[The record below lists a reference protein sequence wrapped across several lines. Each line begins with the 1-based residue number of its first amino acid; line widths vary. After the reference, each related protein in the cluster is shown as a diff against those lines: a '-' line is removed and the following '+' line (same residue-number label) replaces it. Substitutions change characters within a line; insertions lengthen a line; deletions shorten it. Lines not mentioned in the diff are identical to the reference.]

1 MAYRTLGPSGAR
13 DVWLVLHG
21 GPGSGGNL
29 GLAQPFDLKR
39 QRVILPDQRGS
50 GASRPRGSTRSN
62 TLGHLVRDLEAL
74 RLHLG
79 LHQWHVLGGSWGAT
93 LALAYAASHPTSVGS
108 LVLRGAFDANGGTV
122 RRLFQRFWPD
132 RPPLRA
138 GLGGRPMCHR
148 LSQLLHG
155 GALGVTQARVLTQ
168 WQGMELDAALA
179 GARRAARA
187 ATDHPHRLQAHQH
200 WQALQRQRRQLTAR
214 APSQRQL
221 LALRPKY
228 RVQAHYLARGCGV
241 APGDWTRWLDRAAG
255 AGIGVQWVQGGLD
268 AVCPRGIASTAH
280 ARWRALAPA
289 ASQLHLVTGG
299 HLGTDPGVLAALRA
313 CVAAIS
319 QAAP

>member
-29 GLAQPFDLKR
+29 GLAQPFDLKS

-132 RPPLRA
+132 RPPFPA

-155 GALGVTQARVLTQ
+155 GAFGVTQARVLIQ
-168 WQGMELDAALA
+168 WQRMELDAVLV
-179 GARRAARA
+179 GARRAAWA
-187 ATDHPHRLQAHQH
+187 AIDHPHRLQARQH
-200 WQALQRQRRQLTAR
+200 WQALQRQWRQLTAC
-214 APSQRQL
+214 APSRRQL

-228 RVQAHYLARGCGV
+228 RIQAHYLSRGCWV

-255 AGIGVQWVQGGLD
+255 AGMGVQWVQGRFD
-268 AVCPRGIASTAH
+268 MVCPRGIAGAAH
-280 ARWRALAPA
+280 ARWRSLAPT
-289 ASQLHLVTGG
+289 ASRLHLVLGG

-313 CVAAIS
+313 CVANVS
-319 QAAP
+319 QATS